1 MEVII
6 WAIYIC
12 LEDAAATM
20 AFTELCLAR
29 ESGLFNNAIAIID
42 DSEDEDGV
50 TVDDQPIFEDI
61 PPQQFAIIPDV
72 MPVINPGVGIP
83 AVEFE
88 DDIPIAAMVV
98 GEVDV
103 NLAFALGAPVD
114 NVVGIEDLLVPE
126 GDIPNAQI
134 GLNEIVGELDQ
145 AQGE

>member
-1 MEVII
+1 
-6 WAIYIC
+6 
-12 LEDAAATM
+12 M

-29 ESGLFNNAIAIID
+29 ESGLFNNAIATID

-72 MPVINPGVGIP
+72 MPVINPGVEIP

-88 DDIPIAAMVV
+88 DDIPIAAVV
-98 GEVDV
+98 MGEVDV
-103 NLAFALGAPVD
+103 NFAFALGAPAD
-114 NVVGIEDLLVPE
+114 NVVGIEDHQVPE

-134 GLNEIVGELDQ
+134 GLNDIVGELDQ